1 MINIS
6 LFGYTGS
13 GKTSLFQKLT
23 GNEEESFDP
32 FKPNSGIGRFQDSRL
47 ESITKILN
55 PKKKK
60 VFPEFQFSDLKGF
73 PEGEGFPRGYFN
85 NLDDANLI
93 VFVVDNFHGD
103 ADPDEQISSLSMELI
118 FSDIERIEKII
129 ESREA
134 ETSKGKAFSPEQ
146 QKILQSC
153 LEMLKKEKF
162 LKNLSDT
169 DKRQILDISFLTTRE
184 VMAFVSGKE
193 KPVNTSLPFICEDV
207 TAFDPADFYNKAI
220 DALSFMIFYT
230 VKGDV
235 AQAWVV
241 PENIEAKIAAGHIH
255 TDIEKGFIKAA
266 VLHYK
271 DIMEIGSWQKAKSL
285 GVLKFLGPHST
296 ISDGD
301 VVEFYFHHH

>member
-23 GNEEESFDP
+23 GKEEDSFDP
-32 FKPNSGIGRFQDSRL
+32 FKPNIGIGVFQDSRL
-47 ESITKILN
+47 ESIAEILN

-85 NLDDANLI
+85 KLDDSTLI

-103 ADPDEQISSLSMELI
+103 ADPAEQISSLSMELI
-118 FSDIERIEKII
+118 FADIERIERIL
-129 ESREA
+129 ETREA
-134 ETSKGKAFSPEQ
+134 ETSKGKTFSPEQ
-146 QKILQSC
+146 QTILQTC

-162 LKNLSDT
+162 LKNLSDA
-169 DKRQILDISFLTTRE
+169 DKKQISDIPFLTTRE
-184 VMAFVSGKE
+184 VMAFINGKE
-193 KPVNTSLPFICEDV
+193 KSINPSISFLCEDV
-207 TAFDPADFYNKAI
+207 TALIPADFYNKTI
-220 DALSFMIFYT
+220 ESLSLMVFYT

-301 VVEFYFHHH
+301 VVEFYFHH